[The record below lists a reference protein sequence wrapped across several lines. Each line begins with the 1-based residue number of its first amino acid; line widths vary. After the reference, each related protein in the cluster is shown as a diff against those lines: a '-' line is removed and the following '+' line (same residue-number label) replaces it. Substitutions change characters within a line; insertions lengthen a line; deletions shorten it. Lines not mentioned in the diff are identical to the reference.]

1 MGGDSRSEGRGF
13 ESQHHILEGHFFT
26 LICCK
31 ILLMFVWKRPK
42 INEKESG
49 DGPFKKIRFL
59 YNKVTQWGFHTGMC
73 GSFRLDTVWCGI
85 HSCPCI
91 CSFWIFPISADTQ
104 LCHACHSIK
113 HSLAEWAFKV
123 VHLNLLKCSMKKL
136 KIVCSW
142 YLSLISCLKTINCH
156 IDNAWIRTG
165 VLWRQMRPLLQLCH
179 SKCLQ
184 QHRQQLAIV
193 LSQQKITPHKV
204 ITCS

>member
-1 MGGDSRSEGRGF
+1 MLKLPWYQVKKTKYTHLITDQLWYLRTTWFVYRASSGYCDKTCSSLSCRSLNWASFVLNQLWKWCTHSSEKKLF
-13 ESQHHILEGHFFT
+13 SWAVQFT
-26 LICCK
+26 
-31 ILLMFVWKRPK
+31 
-42 INEKESG
+42 
-49 DGPFKKIRFL
+49 
-59 YNKVTQWGFHTGMC
+59 
-73 GSFRLDTVWCGI
+73 
-85 HSCPCI
+85 
-91 CSFWIFPISADTQ
+91 
-104 LCHACHSIK
+104 
-113 HSLAEWAFKV
+113 EWAFKV